1 VATSSEFQGGD
12 DWFSRPALEERHS
25 QYKLQGVNRDCVSS
39 SDKGIAR
46 QATEKGFGYYV
57 LGLASALRLVSG
69 VAVLHLD
76 YTNDIELPS
85 LLNSCDAQTL
95 FFFGG
100 FHSQI

>member
-1 VATSSEFQGGD
+1 MVTSSEFHGGGD
-12 DWFSRPALEERHS
+12 ERFSRPALEERHS
-25 QYKLQGVNRDCVSS
+25 QYKLQGANRDGVSS

-46 QATEKGFGYYV
+46 QATEKGFRYYV
-57 LGLASALRLVSG
+57 LRLASALRLVSG

-100 FHSQI
+100 FQI

>member
-1 VATSSEFQGGD
+1 MAFLQVT
-12 DWFSRPALEERHS
+12 RALH
-25 QYKLQGVNRDCVSS
+25 
-39 SDKGIAR
+39 DKQRRRA
-46 QATEKGFGYYV
+46 FGYYV